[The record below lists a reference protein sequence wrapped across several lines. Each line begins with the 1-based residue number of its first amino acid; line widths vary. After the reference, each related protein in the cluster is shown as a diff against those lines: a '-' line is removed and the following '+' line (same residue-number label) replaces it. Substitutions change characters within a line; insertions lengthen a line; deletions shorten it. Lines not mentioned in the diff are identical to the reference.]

1 MASVS
6 SFNEMMGNFLDEL
19 AQTFP
24 EEGGMKKYQASFD
37 IMRKANPRKC
47 VEAFMGSASQYNAQ
61 IMAKDEKFFLNND
74 IDFLDALNIKKWW
87 NSDLSENTKGAIWQ
101 YLQTLMILG
110 TTIMSIPA
118 ETLGAIEGIAEQM
131 TQNVQDQ
138 GNGGGGLDLGA
149 LTNMLGA
156 LGGGNFPGLK

>member
-6 SFNEMMGNFLDEL
+6 SFNEMMSSFLDEL
-19 AQTFP
+19 VQTFP
-24 EEGGMKKYQASFD
+24 EEGSMKKYQASFD
-37 IMRKANPRKC
+37 IMRKANPRKV
-47 VEAFMGSASQYNAQ
+47 VETFMASASQYNAQ
-61 IMAKDEKFFLNND
+61 IMAKDEKFFLDNG

-110 TTIMSIPA
+110 TTITAIPP

-131 TQNVQDQ
+131 TKGAQEN
-138 GNGGGGLDLGA
+138 NGGQLDMSA

>member
-6 SFNEMMGNFLDEL
+6 SFNDMMGNFLDEL
-19 AQTFP
+19 VQTFP

-47 VEAFMGSASQYNAQ
+47 VEAFMTSASQYNSQ
-61 IMAKDEKFFLNND
+61 IMAKDEKFFLDNN

-87 NSDLSENTKGAIWQ
+87 NANLSENTKGAIWQ

-118 ETLGAIEGIAEQM
+118 ETLGAIEGIAEKM
-131 TQNVQDQ
+131 TQNVQ
-138 GNGGGGLDLGA
+138 GGDGAGAVDMSA
-149 LTNMLGA
+149 LTNLLGA